1 MIKYKE
7 DGNGHYIKI
16 TLDEAGNELTRSASF
31 GEKSKPKTMGAG
43 FYKEMIDSGL
53 EIEPQYTA
61 EELVEKEAEDSRL
74 AGINKSNEIAAAK
87 REAAIYLNELQIDNI
102 ADPVTKARKQFNDAV
117 TEIDSRY

>member
-1 MIKYKE
+1 MVKYKE
-7 DGNGHYIKI
+7 AGSGQYIKI
-16 TLDEAGNELTRSASF
+16 SLDENGDELSKSASF
-31 GEKSKPKTMGAG
+31 SENNKPKTMGAG
-43 FYKEMIDSGL
+43 FYQEMLDSGL

-61 EELVEKEAEDSRL
+61 EEMVEKETEDSRL